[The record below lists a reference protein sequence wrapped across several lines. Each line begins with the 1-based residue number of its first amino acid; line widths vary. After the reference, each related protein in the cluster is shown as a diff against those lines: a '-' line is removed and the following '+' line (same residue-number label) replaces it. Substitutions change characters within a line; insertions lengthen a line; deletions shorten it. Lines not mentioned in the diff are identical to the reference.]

1 MTKHILTATA
11 VLFIGSSAAFA
22 VAAYDTDGDG
32 MVSFAEML
40 AVMPTL
46 TEDTFAAVDANG
58 DGLVDEAELVAAEAS
73 GLVPAAG

>member
-11 VLFIGSSAAFA
+11 VLFIGTGSAFA

-58 DGLVDEAELVAAEAS
+58 DGLVDEAELVAAEES

>member
-1 MTKHILTATA
+1 MTKYILTATA
-11 VLFIGSSAAFA
+11 ALVFSAGAALA
-22 VAAYDTDGDG
+22 VAAYDADGDG

-58 DGLVDEAELVAAEAS
+58 DGLVDEAELAAAEES